1 MKCSP
6 LSITSAKN
14 KGRISSSTYLWYL
27 KNHASDGNNNW
38 EHPIE
43 YLITLAANIQWMANM
58 MEWGI
63 PAAQIKILGQIRWY
77 NMKLFTNIKK
87 ARICVP
93 WRMNIAQLI
102 LFFVYPK
109 KSISNSFRAFSHNF
123 SIRLFFFGSLETLG
137 KYCSGLERSG
147 IKPRNNIGKEWPFI
161 RNSISPRIVC
171 IHEKRRTVGARY
183 LYHAY
188 LESFLYKRS
197 MELAECTNRVQFKAQ
212 ILVILWRIDFHNSYG
227 ITSKSC
233 SATFEIDIFQN
244 NMKCNLRW
252 K

>member
-1 MKCSP
+1 MCHGGWILPS
-6 LSITSAKN
+6 
-14 KGRISSSTYLWYL
+14 WYFSL
-27 KNHASDGNNNW
+27 FIQRNR
-38 EHPIE
+38 
-43 YLITLAANIQWMANM
+43 YLIVFV
-58 MEWGI
+58 
-63 PAAQIKILGQIRWY
+63 
-77 NMKLFTNIKK
+77 LFHT
-87 ARICVP
+87 
-93 WRMNIAQLI
+93 
-102 LFFVYPK
+102 
-109 KSISNSFRAFSHNF
+109 IS
-123 SIRLFFFGSLETLG
+123 RLDVFFFGSLETLG